1 MTKSSQKHET
11 LPPTL
16 ARSADEGRC
25 PARAGPNLSSLDPRG
40 MCVALGIAL
49 AAAGCQPRIPA
60 QVSQT
65 TNSDNATTSTA
76 NTTTVPSVPDSEGP
90 PAPESEP
97 DSDRKR
103 DQLVLITFDDLELKM
118 AKDSV
123 FDRSLLTDR
132 VKELDG
138 RRVRIRGFIYPSIMQ
153 QSGIT
158 KFPLVKNTQCKFGP
172 GGIAHHLIVV
182 EMQEGSST
190 SFTVRAVAVEGRL
203 SLSPFEGPDGN
214 TWAIYHMV
222 GEKVE

>member
-1 MTKSSQKHET
+1 
-11 LPPTL
+11 
-16 ARSADEGRC
+16 
-25 PARAGPNLSSLDPRG
+25 
-40 MCVALGIAL
+40 MCVALAIAL
-49 AAAGCQPRIPA
+49 AAAGCQPRMPA
-60 QVSQT
+60 QVRQSTNPGST
-65 TNSDNATTSTA
+65 TTLAA
-76 NTTTVPSVPDSEGP
+76 NTTIVPSVPDSEEP
-90 PAPESEP
+90 PAPEREA
-97 DSDRKR
+97 DAERER

-138 RRVRIRGFIYPSIMQ
+138 HRVRIRGFIYPSIMQ

-203 SLSPFEGPDGN
+203 SLSPLEGPDGN
-214 TWAIYHMV
+214 TWAIYHVV